1 MSTRAIPLHLL
12 EHAAHNNAL
21 WCDAVCK
28 LHGRPGEFRDGL
40 WLNRFGTPQYYPD
53 AVTLAGAEAAQRQLL
68 AISALI
74 EKPRAGAWAVKDSF
88 SCLDLGCLGFRLLFE
103 AEWISLNLSELE
115 LIPLP
120 AGYSSTEIHT
130 ASELNAW
137 ENVWRGDESS
147 AAGEPNG
154 GIFRAS
160 LLTQNGIKFIAIRC
174 DNRIV
179 GGGILNEGGDVIG
192 VSNVF
197 ASAVEPEI
205 IWQSILAH
213 AADCFPGTTVV
224 GYESGRDLD
233 TALRSG
239 FRTLGPLRVWL
250 SACREHA

>member
-1 MSTRAIPLHLL
+1 MNASTMPSHLVG
-12 EHAAHNNAL
+12 HAAHNNAL

-28 LHGRPGEFRDGL
+28 VHGRPGEFRDGL
-40 WLNRFGTPQYYPD
+40 WLNRSGTPQYYPD
-53 AVTLAGAEAAQRQLL
+53 AVTLAGPEAAQEQLL
-68 AISALI
+68 TISALI
-74 EKPRAGAWAVKDSF
+74 EKPRAEAWAVKDSF
-88 SCLDLGCLGFRLLFE
+88 SCLDLGFLGFRLLFE
-103 AEWISLNLSELE
+103 AEWIGLSLPALE
-115 LIPLP
+115 LDPLP
-120 AGYSSTEIHT
+120 PGYSLTEIHL
-130 ASELNAW
+130 ASELNVW

-160 LLTQNGIKFIAIRC
+160 LLTQHGIKFIAIRC

-197 ASAVEPEI
+197 ASDVEPEI
-205 IWQSILAH
+205 IWQGILAH
-213 AADCFPGTTVV
+213 AVDYFPGTTVV